1 MESHPDCG
9 PDKVR
14 VKYRVGREICEKT
27 LPKDS
32 DKLRVSES
40 AAGADALHEF
50 LQRDVGDRSAKTTQT
65 TLLERTCQGPPYDEM
80 DYSSPTA
87 GQLLFG
93 RRSSEEKLYYDTM
106 RKFQK
111 QEQEGDKVFRFG
123 RSLSQRTVSCD
134 SLHYSDQEISVE
146 CPGGHKLSLFQTTH
160 GRGACDGCMKLIP
173 KGTSMYGCRTCDYDV
188 CQRCISTRLL
198 EDLPVPGSYHS
209 HRQEEMG
216 YPAECYLDRLRTD
229 LDPSRKTT
237 EFYPFE
243 EQDPGMA
250 LPKRPWMKSTFV
262 KNDLSHKRNG
272 RRPER
277 RPIHECEIPVV
288 RYSDSEQD

>member
-1 MESHPDCG
+1 MPW
-9 PDKVR
+9 
-14 VKYRVGREICEKT
+14 
-27 LPKDS
+27 
-32 DKLRVSES
+32 
-40 AAGADALHEF
+40 
-50 LQRDVGDRSAKTTQT
+50 
-65 TLLERTCQGPPYDEM
+65 PPYGEM

-93 RRSSEEKLYYDTM
+93 RRSSATRGLVATDTM

-134 SLHYSDQEISVE
+134 SPHYSDQETSVE
-146 CPGGHKLSLFQTTH
+146 CPGGHKLSLFQTT
-160 GRGACDGCMKLIP
+160 GGGGGACDGCMKPIP

-188 CQRCISTRLL
+188 CQRCIKTL
-198 EDLPVPGSYHS
+198 EDLPVPWSYHS
-209 HRQEEMG
+209 HRQEEMD
-216 YPAECYLDRLRTD
+216 YPAESPKWIRTD

-243 EQDPGMA
+243 EQDPGVA
-250 LPKRPWMKSTFV
+250 LPNLKRPWMKSTSV